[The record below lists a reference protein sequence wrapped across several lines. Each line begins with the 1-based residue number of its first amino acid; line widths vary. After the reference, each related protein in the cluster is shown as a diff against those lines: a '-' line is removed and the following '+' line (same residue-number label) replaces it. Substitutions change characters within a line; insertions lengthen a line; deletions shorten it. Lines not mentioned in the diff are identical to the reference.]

1 MIAMFGNFIPTHLR
15 GNFRQGNYFEGWFQK
30 VYSAEYQASFI
41 IIYGY
46 ATQNS
51 LESFG
56 FIQLLLPDGE
66 PRFLYFHKNE
76 ISCDPTRHVFKM
88 GSHILSTEVIRIQCH
103 DINIQLSLLKNTPIR
118 TLKNSMGY
126 TYYVPGL
133 PCYHAVLNPS
143 HQVSGIIQAGQQH
156 YHLDNATGYLEK
168 NWGKSF
174 PERYF
179 WMHAVDPKNPEISI
193 LFSRAEIKWMGLNF
207 IRHVGH
213 FKNDGAALDLRH
225 FKNFQLLTSPAEQNQ
240 RLLRIGSKETQME
253 ICIRQGKKV
262 LFKGPTNGKLSRSIP
277 HHADAQVD
285 VSLSQNQK
293 RYTFRLQGNF
303 EQIGKLF

>member
-1 MIAMFGNFIPTHLR
+1 
-15 GNFRQGNYFEGWFQK
+15 
-30 VYSAEYQASFI
+30 
-41 IIYGY
+41 
-46 ATQNS
+46 
-51 LESFG
+51 
-56 FIQLLLPDGE
+56 
-66 PRFLYFHKNE
+66 
-76 ISCDPTRHVFKM
+76 
-88 GSHILSTEVIRIQCH
+88 
-103 DINIQLSLLKNTPIR
+103 
-118 TLKNSMGY
+118 
-126 TYYVPGL
+126 
-133 PCYHAVLNPS
+133 
-143 HQVSGIIQAGQQH
+143 
-156 YHLDNATGYLEK
+156 
-168 NWGKSF
+168 
-174 PERYF
+174 
-179 WMHAVDPKNPEISI
+179 
-193 LFSRAEIKWMGLNF
+193 MGLNF